1 MFLKNARYHGIVRFV
16 PDPDGRVDFPGIRPR
31 PIPPTEA
38 VLEHTVQTGDRLDAL
53 ARHYYGNDRLW
64 WRILD
69 ANPQIIFAGHLL
81 VEEMEG
87 DAILIPRTKE

>member
-1 MFLKNARYHGIVRFV
+1 MFLKNSRYHGVVPFA

-38 VLEHTVQTGDRLDAL
+38 VLEHTVQAGDRLDEL
-53 ARHYYGNDRLW
+53 ARHCYGNDQLW

-69 ANPQIIFAGHLL
+69 ANPQITFARHLL

-87 DAILIPRTKE
+87 DAILIPRAIE

>member
-1 MFLKNARYHGIVRFV
+1 MLLKNSRYKDVPSFA
-16 PDPDGRVDFPGIRPR
+16 PDPDERVAFRGLRPR
-31 PIPPTEA
+31 PIPPTEG
-38 VLEHTVQTGDRLDAL
+38 VLEHTVQAGDRLDEL

-69 ANPQIIFAGHLL
+69 ANPQITFAGHLL

-87 DAILIPRTKE
+87 DAILIPRAKE

>member
-1 MFLKNARYHGIVRFV
+1 MLLKNSRYKDV
-16 PDPDGRVDFPGIRPR
+16 PTFAQDPDGRAEFRGLRPR

-38 VLEHTVQTGDRLDAL
+38 VLEHTVQAGDRLDEL

-69 ANPQIIFAGHLL
+69 ANPRFTFAGHLL

-87 DAILIPRTKE
+87 EAILIPRAKE